1 MAEKLPKVCIFGAT
15 DIELF
20 SSPSCPPYETRALDC
35 RSYRTDSGLAAILTT
50 EDPSVIVTIGA
61 ATEFPNLNRAA
72 PDVRRRWI
80 HFDSA
85 SDLDRIGA
93 AAFHC
98 FIDNCVRERSDL
110 RPLVSVFTPAY
121 RSGARIERPYASLA
135 RQTYDNWE
143 WIIVDDSDD
152 DGQTFR
158 MLGAMARKDHRIG
171 AFTAHAHS
179 GVIGKVKRWACRL
192 ANGQILVE
200 LDHDDE
206 LTPNALNDIVGAFT
220 HYDGSSAE
228 RPRAGFVYTDFAE
241 LFPDGSP
248 VTYGDNWGL
257 GYGSYRWESWGGR
270 TYAVAN
276 SSSINPK
283 TIRHIVSAP
292 NHARAW
298 RRDCYEQIGGHSRH
312 IHVVDDYELMVRTFL
327 ATRMV
332 RVPRLGYLQWRNP
345 PGSISHGNTHQE
357 RNKEIQRL
365 TRAFS
370 QRYEQAIHARFVEL
384 GIDDYVHKDG
394 EDSFQRARSLP
405 KPEVEQHCTLFFEP
419 PGSPLGLPAVAP
431 VRSPVPARA
440 ASTPAVPVYRF
451 DLINLLIEH
460 HQYERY
466 LEIGVEGGDA
476 QRSVRCAL
484 KHGVDPASEHATFR
498 VPSDEFFASLRPD
511 AQYDCIFVDG
521 MHEEEQVLRDVDN
534 ALRHLSPGGTIVV
547 HDCNPPSAWHQRD
560 YEEAKLNGCRQ
571 WNGTVWRA
579 WVRLRAT
586 RPDLKMLTVDIDWG
600 CGVIQRGE
608 QECIELPEAFSYD
621 DFAERRAEWL
631 NLISASE
638 LRAAFAERSLAPPA
652 DSESPGVADV
662 VAAE

>member
-15 DIELF
+15 DVALF

-35 RSYRTDSGLAAILTT
+35 RCYESDAGLAAILAT
-50 EDPSVIVTIGA
+50 ENPNVIVTIGSGD
-61 ATEFPNLNRAA
+61 FPNLNRAA

-85 SDLDRIGA
+85 SDLDRVGA
-93 AAFHC
+93 AAFYC
-98 FIDNCVRERSDL
+98 FIDNCVRERPDL
-110 RPLVSVFTPAY
+110 PPLVSVFTPAY
-121 RSGARIERPYASLA
+121 RSGVRIQRPYTSLQL
-135 RQTYDNWE
+135 QTYNNWE

-158 MLGAMARKDHRIG
+158 MLSAMARKDHRIG
-171 AFTAHAHS
+171 AFKSHAHT
-179 GVIGKVKRWACRL
+179 GNIGQVKRWACRL

-206 LTPNALNDIVGAFT
+206 LTPNCLSDIVGAFA
-220 HYDGSSAE
+220 HYDGSSPE

-241 LFPDGSP
+241 IFADGSP
-248 VTYGDNWGL
+248 FTYGDDWGL
-257 GYGSYRWESWGGR
+257 GYGSYRWEKWGAQV
-270 TYAVAN
+270 YAIAN
-276 SSSINPK
+276 SCSINPK

-298 RRDCYEQIGGHSRH
+298 RRDCYDQIGGHGRN

-327 ATRMV
+327 DTRMV

-345 PGSISHGNTHQE
+345 PGSIAKGNTHQE

-370 QRYEQAIHARFVEL
+370 QRYEPAIHARFVEL
-384 GIDDYVHKDG
+384 GVDDYVHHDL
-394 EDSFQRARSLP
+394 EDSFERARSLP

-419 PGSPLGLPAVAP
+419 PGRPLGRPAAAP
-431 VRSPVPARA
+431 ERSPAQA
-440 ASTPAVPVYRF
+440 ATPAVPAYRF
-451 DLINLLIEH
+451 DIINLLIERNEY
-460 HQYERY
+460 QRY

-476 QRSVRCAL
+476 VRSVRCAL
-484 KHGVDPASEHATFR
+484 KHGVDPASDHATFK
-498 VPSDEFFASLRPD
+498 VPSDDFFASLAPET
-511 AQYDCIFVDG
+511 QYDCIFVDG
-521 MHEEEQVLRDVDN
+521 LHEEEQVLRDIDN

-547 HDCNPPSAWHQRD
+547 HDCNPPTAWNQRD
-560 YEEAKLNGCRQ
+560 FEEAKLNGCRQ
-571 WNGTVWRA
+571 WTGTVWRA

-586 RPDLKMLTVDIDWG
+586 RPELKMVTVDTDWG
-600 CGVIQRGE
+600 CGVIQRGQ
-608 QECIELPEAFSYD
+608 QECIELPTPFSYD
-621 DFAERRAEWL
+621 DFAAHRAEWL
-631 NLISASE
+631 NLISPSE
-638 LRAAFAERSLAPPA
+638 FAAIFSQRSLVPA
-652 DSESPGVADV
+652 AVSEIPGEAEI